1 MTEVANTINLVKNVQ
16 RSSFKE
22 RNKTN
27 TKIKEPRNINLECF
41 QKFQG
46 TSTFISVMVSVIT
59 QKKFTY
65 LTDFS
70 SYKRKEVVTKEDS
83 TLDHFVGILPNKL

>member
-1 MTEVANTINLVKNVQ
+1 MC
-16 RSSFKE
+16 KE
-22 RNKTN
+22 AVLRRETRP
-27 TKIKEPRNINLECF
+27 TRKIKEPRNFNLECC

-46 TSTFISVMVSVIT
+46 RSTFISVIVSVIT
-59 QKKFTY
+59 QKKFIY

>member
-1 MTEVANTINLVKNVQ
+1 MC
-16 RSSFKE
+16 KE
-22 RNKTN
+22 AVLRRETRP
-27 TKIKEPRNINLECF
+27 TRKIKEPININLECF

-59 QKKFTY
+59 QKKFIY